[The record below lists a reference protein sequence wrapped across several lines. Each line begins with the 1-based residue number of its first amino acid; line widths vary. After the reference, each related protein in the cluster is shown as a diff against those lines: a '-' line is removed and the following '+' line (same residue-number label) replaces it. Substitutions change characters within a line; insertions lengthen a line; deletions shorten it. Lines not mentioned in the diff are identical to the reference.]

1 MFEEATSERNPSGV
15 PKREKETVRCE
26 QGRTRSIFDT
36 KHGTS
41 GVWWSGGLHVPPF
54 LMSAMLL
61 KRRNDGLSGLRSE
74 VKKYG
79 SSSTGFK
86 PPIND

>member
-26 QGRTRSIFDT
+26 QGRTRSTFDT

-41 GVWWSGGLHVPPF
+41 GVWC
-54 LMSAMLL
+54 
-61 KRRNDGLSGLRSE
+61 LRSARTSFFYVGHYFAVSGPRVRGGGPGGE
-74 VKKYG
+74 GCGK
-79 SSSTGFK
+79 
-86 PPIND
+86 